1 MLKPPGWG
9 IWLWRAELTL
19 LQVKKGAPRPRSLG
33 PGTLAS
39 WHTPAGE
46 SAVTSPLS
54 VRTGISGLGL
64 LSLGCRHCGCAKGQ
78 RFPGEAEDTRRP
90 AQPPLVCADAALSPA
105 PLPGHSQCRAWTGTF
120 LIPGSGGAK
129 TESQDGCGIGLN
141 GPFFPRL
148 MARPQP
154 LEMQWGG
161 GCSHT
166 QLGAS

>member
-1 MLKPPGWG
+1 M
-9 IWLWRAELTL
+9 
-19 LQVKKGAPRPRSLG
+19 
-33 PGTLAS
+33 
-39 WHTPAGE
+39 
-46 SAVTSPLS
+46 TSPLS
-54 VRTGISGLGL
+54 GRTGISGLGL

-90 AQPPLVCADAALSPA
+90 AHPPLVCADAALSPA

-141 GPFFPRL
+141 GPCFPRL

-161 GCSHT
+161 GGVHT
-166 QLGAS
+166 PNWEHHSDVECRPMSLKCTPTSACDLVWKWDLTASVKVRMG